1 MPVTIFGAMVVLPN
15 SIWILA
21 ASISSS
27 IATSVPLFCFEGRV
41 LRETWGRAGSL
52 LNRADPTPY
61 SEVNFLLVPKFPIKC
76 VPQFR
81 RARSLY
87 FK

>member
-1 MPVTIFGAMVVLPN
+1 MGD
-15 SIWILA
+15 
-21 ASISSS
+21 
-27 IATSVPLFCFEGRV
+27 G
-41 LRETWGRAGSL
+41 ETWRRKGSL

-61 SEVNFLLVPKFPIKC
+61 SEVNFLLVPKFPINC

-87 FK
+87 LNDCAEVNGPALTRSLPALQHVPRPALQP